1 MYFFV
6 SIVPTKTVPE
16 SQSVGCFWT
25 YYRCTSESCGV
36 KKITE
41 RSLEDLSILITTYEG
56 THTHPCPI
64 THPQIMPQTATFG
77 GRSAGSASSLLV
89 PPLNYP
95 LNFNLTNNNTTT
107 TTTSTST
114 TAFPSYDFQ
123 EGRYCS
129 SPLPS
134 YEHRDNGLLQDI
146 IKPFLVSKEE
156 S

>member
-1 MYFFV
+1 MYRKVFFR
-6 SIVPTKTVPE
+6 
-16 SQSVGCFWT
+16 T

-77 GRSAGSASSLLV
+77 GRRAGGSASSLLV

-95 LNFNLTNNNTTT
+95 LNFNLTNNNT

-134 YEHRDNGLLQDI
+134 YEHGDNGLLQDI
-146 IKPFLVSKEE
+146 IKPFLVRKED

>member
-1 MYFFV
+1 MYRNVVFR
-6 SIVPTKTVPE
+6 
-16 SQSVGCFWT
+16 T

-41 RSLEDLSILITTYEG
+41 RSPEDLSVLITTYEG

-64 THPQIMPQTATFG
+64 THLEIMPQTATFG
-77 GRSAGSASSLLV
+77 GRRAGGSASSLLL
-89 PPLNYP
+89 PPLNCP

-107 TTTSTST
+107 TSTST
-114 TAFPSYDFQ
+114 NAFPSNDFQ
-123 EGRYCS
+123 EGGYCY

-134 YEHRDNGLLQDI
+134 YEHTDNGLLQDI
-146 IKPFLVSKEE
+146 IKPFLVRKED